1 MYRSRT
7 MENKINLDSI
17 ANKKIEFTSYRLVIL
32 SFIVILAVFLMFALL
47 VFPVFSIL
55 TLLWSIIDYFALS
68 LEKIKI
74 LLLILSFVFF
84 YGCWFYFKSKNE
96 QISEK
101 TKSTEAVLFLGLL
114 MTSFLVV
121 TFGYLNM
128 YIIDYKLN
136 DVTSYCIFYANLH
149 IYFKLKSQ

>member
-1 MYRSRT
+1 MVT
-7 MENKINLDSI
+7 
-17 ANKKIEFTSYRLVIL
+17 T
-32 SFIVILAVFLMFALL
+32 
-47 VFPVFSIL
+47 
-55 TLLWSIIDYFALS
+55 TLKNS
-68 LEKIKI
+68 EV
-74 LLLILSFVFF
+74 LLLILLVVFF

-128 YIIDYKLN
+128 YIID
-136 DVTSYCIFYANLH
+136 
-149 IYFKLKSQ
+149 

>member
-1 MYRSRT
+1 
-7 MENKINLDSI
+7 MENKIHLDSI
-17 ANKKIEFTSYRLVIL
+17 ANKKIEFTGYRLIIL
-32 SFIVILAVFLMFALL
+32 SFTVILAVFLMFALL

-68 LEKIKI
+68 LEKIKV
-74 LLLILSFVFF
+74 LLLILLVVFF

-128 YIIDYKLN
+128 YIIDYKIN
-136 DVTSYCIFYANLH
+136 DVTSYCIFYAN
-149 IYFKLKSQ
+149 

>member
-1 MYRSRT
+1 
-7 MENKINLDSI
+7 MENKIHLDSV
-17 ANKKIEFTSYRLVIL
+17 ANKKNSFADYRLIILSLIVIL
-32 SFIVILAVFLMFALL
+32 SIFLMFALL
-47 VFPVFSIL
+47 VFPIFSIL

-68 LEKIKI
+68 LEKIKVI
-74 LLLILSFVFF
+74 LLILSVVLF
-84 YGCWFYFKSKNE
+84 YGCWFYFKSKNK

-101 TKSTEAVLFLGLL
+101 TKSTEAVLFFGLL
-114 MTSFLVV
+114 MTTFLVV

>member
-1 MYRSRT
+1 
-7 MENKINLDSI
+7 MENKIHLDSI
-17 ANKKIEFTSYRLVIL
+17 ANKKIEFTGYRLIIL
-32 SFIVILAVFLMFALL
+32 SFTVILAVFLMFALL

-68 LEKIKI
+68 LEKIKV
-74 LLLILSFVFF
+74 LLLILLVVFF

-121 TFGYLNM
+121 TFGYLNI
-128 YIIDYKLN
+128 YIIDYKIN

>member
-1 MYRSRT
+1 
-7 MENKINLDSI
+7 MENKIHLDSI
-17 ANKKIEFTSYRLVIL
+17 ANKQIEFTSYRLVIL

-74 LLLILSFVFF
+74 LLLILSIVLF

>member
-1 MYRSRT
+1 
-7 MENKINLDSI
+7 MENKIRLDSI
-17 ANKKIEFTSYRLVIL
+17 ANKKTSFTSYRLIIL
-32 SFIVILAVFLMFALL
+32 SLIVILFIFLMFALL
-47 VFPVFSIL
+47 VFPIFSIL

-68 LEKIKI
+68 LENIKI
-74 LLLILSFVFF
+74 ILLILSVVFL
-84 YGCWFYFKSKNE
+84 YGCWLYFKSKNK

-101 TKSTEAVLFLGLL
+101 TKSTEAVLFFGLL
-114 MTSFLVV
+114 MTTFLVV

>member
-1 MYRSRT
+1 
-7 MENKINLDSI
+7 MENKIRLDGI
-17 ANKKIEFTSYRLVIL
+17 ADKKINFTGYRLVIL
-32 SFIVILAVFLMFALL
+32 SLIVIVFVFLMFALL

-68 LEKIKI
+68 LEKIKV
-74 LLLILSFVFF
+74 LLLILLVVFF

-128 YIIDYKLN
+128 YIIDYKIN

>member
-1 MYRSRT
+1 
-7 MENKINLDSI
+7 MENKIHLDSI
-17 ANKKIEFTSYRLVIL
+17 ANKKTSFTSYRLIIL
-32 SFIVILAVFLMFALL
+32 SLIVVLFIFLMFALL
-47 VFPVFSIL
+47 VFPIFSIL

-68 LEKIKI
+68 LEKIKVI
-74 LLLILSFVFF
+74 LLILSVVFF
-84 YGCWFYFKSKNE
+84 YGCWFYFKSKNK

-101 TKSTEAVLFLGLL
+101 TKSTEAVLFFGLL
-114 MTSFLVV
+114 MTTFLVV

-136 DVTSYCIFYANLH
+136 EVTSYCIFYANLH

>member
-1 MYRSRT
+1 
-7 MENKINLDSI
+7 MENKIRLDSI
-17 ANKKIEFTSYRLVIL
+17 ANKKTSFTSYRLIIL
-32 SFIVILAVFLMFALL
+32 SLIIILSIFLMFALL
-47 VFPVFSIL
+47 VFPIFSIL

-68 LEKIKI
+68 LEKIKV
-74 LLLILSFVFF
+74 LLLILLVVFF
-84 YGCWFYFKSKNE
+84 YGCWFYFKSKNK

-101 TKSTEAVLFLGLL
+101 TKSTEAVLFFGLL
-114 MTSFLVV
+114 MTTFLVV

-136 DVTSYCIFYANLH
+136 EVTSYCIFYANLH

>member
-1 MYRSRT
+1 
-7 MENKINLDSI
+7 MENKIHLDSI
-17 ANKKIEFTSYRLVIL
+17 ANKKIEFTGYRLIIL
-32 SFIVILAVFLMFALL
+32 SFTVILAVFLMFALL

-68 LEKIKI
+68 LEKIKV
-74 LLLILSFVFF
+74 LLLILLVVFF

-149 IYFKLKSQ
+149 IYFKLKS

>member
-7 MENKINLDSI
+7 MENKIHLDSI
-17 ANKKIEFTSYRLVIL
+17 ANKKNSFTGYRLIIL
-32 SFIVILAVFLMFALL
+32 SLIVILAVFLMFTLL

-74 LLLILSFVFF
+74 LLLILSIVFF
-84 YGCWFYFKSKNE
+84 YGCWFYFKSKDK

-114 MTSFLVV
+114 MTTFLVV

>member
-1 MYRSRT
+1 
-7 MENKINLDSI
+7 MENKIHLDSI
-17 ANKKIEFTSYRLVIL
+17 ANKKIEFTGYRLIIL
-32 SFIVILAVFLMFALL
+32 SFTVILAVFLMFALL

-68 LEKIKI
+68 LEKIKV
-74 LLLILSFVFF
+74 LLLILLVVFF

-96 QISEK
+96 QISKK

-121 TFGYLNM
+121 TFGYLNI
-128 YIIDYKLN
+128 YIIDYKIN

>member
-1 MYRSRT
+1 
-7 MENKINLDSI
+7 MENKIHLDSI
-17 ANKKIEFTSYRLVIL
+17 ANKKIEFTGYRLIIL
-32 SFIVILAVFLMFALL
+32 SFTVILAVFLMFALL

-68 LEKIKI
+68 LEKIKV
-74 LLLILSFVFF
+74 LLLILLVVFF

-121 TFGYLNM
+121 TFGYLNI
-128 YIIDYKLN
+128 YIIDYKIN
-136 DVTSYCIFYANLH
+136 DVTSYCIYYANLH

>member
-1 MYRSRT
+1 
-7 MENKINLDSI
+7 MENKIHLDSI

>member
-1 MYRSRT
+1 
-7 MENKINLDSI
+7 MENKIHLDSI
-17 ANKKIEFTSYRLVIL
+17 ANKKIEFTGYRLIIL
-32 SFIVILAVFLMFALL
+32 SFTVILAVFLMFALL

-68 LEKIKI
+68 LEKIKV
-74 LLLILSFVFF
+74 LLLILLVVFF

-128 YIIDYKLN
+128 YIIDYKIN

>member
-1 MYRSRT
+1 
-7 MENKINLDSI
+7 MENKIHLDSI

-74 LLLILSFVFF
+74 LLLILSIVLF
-84 YGCWFYFKSKNE
+84 YGCWFYFKSKDK

-114 MTSFLVV
+114 MTGFLVV

>member
-1 MYRSRT
+1 
-7 MENKINLDSI
+7 MENKIRLDSI
-17 ANKKIEFTSYRLVIL
+17 ANKKTSFTSYRLIIL
-32 SFIVILAVFLMFALL
+32 SLIVILAIFLMFALL

-68 LEKIKI
+68 LEKIKV
-74 LLLILSFVFF
+74 LLLILLVVLL
-84 YGCWFYFKSKNE
+84 YGCWFSFKSKNK

-136 DVTSYCIFYANLH
+136 NVTSYCIFYANLH